1 MDILALKGEDRT
13 HYTSQLVVTTHS
25 THILYERGFRPI
37 RYFRRSRAQNVST
50 SDVLNLSVF
59 YDSTDPDVRSFLE
72 RYLKLAHCDLF
83 FADGT
88 VLVEGNVERLL
99 LPQMIANAAPRLQ
112 STYLTVLEIG
122 GAFGY
127 RFKTLIEF
135 LGLTTLIITDLDSVF
150 GPLGQDGRVR
160 HPLVNRRPRNQPPR
174 TRRLPKLTLRILTM
188 TRRICLRLRRSPGRR
203 A

>member
-1 MDILALKGEDRT
+1 
-13 HYTSQLVVTTHS
+13 
-25 THILYERGFRPI
+25 
-37 RYFRRSRAQNVST
+37 ST

-59 YDSTDPDVRSFLE
+59 YDNTDSDIRSFLE

-83 FADGT
+83 FADGA

-127 RFKTLIEF
+127 RFKALIEF
-135 LGLTTLIITDLDSVF
+135 LGLTTL
-150 GPLGQDGRVR
+150 
-160 HPLVNRRPRNQPPR
+160 
-174 TRRLPKLTLRILTM
+174 
-188 TRRICLRLRRSPGRR
+188 
-203 A
+203 